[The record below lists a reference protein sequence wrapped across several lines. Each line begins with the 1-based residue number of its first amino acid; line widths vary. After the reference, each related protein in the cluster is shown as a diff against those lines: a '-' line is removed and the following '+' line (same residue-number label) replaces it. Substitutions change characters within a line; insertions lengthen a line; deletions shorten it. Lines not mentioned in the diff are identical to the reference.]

1 MAEGHRNDGAA
12 LLPFKTG
19 AFRLAAA
26 AGVPIVPVVAEPLA
40 AVVNT
45 ATRRTRPGPLRIRVL
60 DPIPAPAADAESI
73 AAAVSQARGRMQ
85 EALDALR
92 ADAPPPV

>member
-1 MAEGHRNDGAA
+1 
-12 LLPFKTG
+12 
-19 AFRLAAA
+19 
-26 AGVPIVPVVAEPLA
+26 
-40 AVVNT
+40 
-45 ATRRTRPGPLRIRVL
+45 VL